1 MASIIGMKSRKAA
14 AQGRLNASLPAL
26 AELLGLDLPPY
37 PVVRQ
42 SPEREAAE
50 RAEWTADLIDAA
62 IHTLLPTEKRP
73 AGKKAA

>member
-1 MASIIGMKSRKAA
+1 MASIIGMNSRKAA
-14 AQGRLNASLPAL
+14 AQERLDQSLPVL
-26 AELLGLDLPPY
+26 AELLGLELPEY

-62 IHTLLPTEKRP
+62 IRSLADAKFP
-73 AGKKAA
+73 ARKKAA

>member
-1 MASIIGMKSRKAA
+1 MASVIGMNSRKAA
-14 AQGRLNASLPAL
+14 AQERLNRSLPAL
-26 AELLGLDLPPY
+26 VELLGLDLPEY

-62 IHTLLPTEKRP
+62 IRSLLPVDKIP
-73 AGKKAA
+73 GKKGAA